1 MALQKSI
8 ELSSGIVLDN
18 SYHRLTSINLDYVNK
33 VFQLVVSIYANQQT
47 RLDGK
52 NLVFTNYFNNNSRE
66 VFDEYFSIEV
76 LNQTGQNP
84 IERGYAFLKLLP
96 DYESSVDV

>member
-1 MALQKSI
+1 VALQKPI
-8 ELSSGIVLDN
+8 ELSSGIILEN
-18 SYHRLTSINLDYVNK
+18 SYHKITSINLDYVSK
-33 VFQLVVSIYANQQT
+33 VFQLVVGIFANQQT
-47 RLDGK
+47 RLSGK
-52 NLVFTNYFNNNSRE
+52 NFVLTNYFSNNDKD